1 MAVVIDEIS
10 RTFSEYL
17 LLPNLTRKENVPAN
31 VRLQTP
37 LVSHAVGEPAAISLN
52 IPLASA
58 VMQTVSDDRMAVALA
73 RFGGI
78 AFIYG
83 SQPIDHQVEMV
94 QGVKKFKA
102 GFVVSDSNLT
112 PDATL
117 RDVIDLAGRTGHT
130 TMAVTADGRPD
141 GPLLGI
147 LTSRDYRVHRQ
158 DPDTRVDTLMTPFD
172 RLVVGHDGITL
183 NAANDLIWEHGLSC
197 LPIID
202 GGRHLRHLVFRRDY
216 DDHRENPDELVDDEK
231 RLVVG
236 AGVSS
241 HDYRDRV
248 PTLVEAG
255 ASVLCIDSSDGFNE
269 WQADCLAFVRERYG
283 EAVKVGAGNVV
294 EPDGFRYLADAGADF
309 VKVGIGGGSICI
321 TREQKGIGRGQATA
335 VLDVAAVRDRYAEET
350 GRYVPICSDGG
361 IVFDYHIVLAL
372 AMGADFVMM
381 GRYFARFDESP
392 GRQIRLGTNV
402 VKEYWGEGT
411 NRAQNWA
418 RYDAVNGQ
426 LAFEEGV
433 DGYVP
438 YAGSL
443 ASNLKQ
449 TLAKIKAT
457 MCNCGALDVPEL
469 RRRARLTVVS
479 ATSLREGG
487 MHDILQKE
495 RELVTEL

>member
-1 MAVVIDEIS
+1 MAVVVDGIS

-17 LLPNLTRKENVPAN
+17 LLPNLTRKRNVPAN

-37 LVSHAVGEPAAISLN
+37 LVSHPAGESAAIVLN
-52 IPLASA
+52 VPMASA
-58 VMQTVSDDRMAVALA
+58 VMQTVSDDRLAVALA
-73 RFGGI
+73 RHGGI
-78 AFIYG
+78 SFIFG
-83 SQPIDHQVEMV
+83 SQPIDRQAEMV
-94 QGVKKFKA
+94 RRVKKFKA
-102 GFVVSDSNLT
+102 GFVVSDSNLR

-117 RDVIDLAGRTGHT
+117 RDAVALAGRTGHT
-130 TMAVTADGRPD
+130 TMAVTEDGQPD
-141 GPLLGI
+141 GPLLGVI
-147 LTSRDYRVHRQ
+147 TSRDYRVHRQ
-158 DPDTRVDTLMTPFD
+158 DPASRVDTFMTPFD
-172 RLVVGHDGITL
+172 RLVVGRDGISL

-202 GGRHLRHLVFRRDY
+202 GARRLRHLVFRRDY
-216 DDHRENPDELVDDEK
+216 DDHRENPDELVDEEK

-236 AGVSS
+236 AGISS

-248 PTLVEAG
+248 PPLVDAG
-255 ASVLCIDSSDGFNE
+255 VSVLCIDSSDGFNE
-269 WQADCLAFVRERYG
+269 WQAECLEFVRSRYG
-283 EAVKVGAGNVV
+283 ERVRIGAGNVV
-294 EPDGFRYLADAGADF
+294 EPDGFEYLADAGADF
-309 VKVGIGGGSICI
+309 VKVGIGGGSICT

-335 VLDVAAVRDRYAEET
+335 VLDVAAARDRYAERS
-350 GRYVPICSDGG
+350 GRYVPVCSDGG
-361 IVFDYHIVLAL
+361 IVFDYHVVLAL

-418 RYDAVNGQ
+418 RYDAVGGQ

-443 ASNLKQ
+443 ASNLQ
-449 TLAKIKAT
+449 ETLAKIRAT
-457 MCNCGALDVPEL
+457 MCNCGALDIPDL
-469 RRRARLTVVS
+469 RRKARLTVVS
-479 ATSLREGG
+479 AISLREGG
-487 MHDILQKE
+487 MHDVVQKE
-495 RELVTEL
+495 RELVTEP

>member
-1 MAVVIDEIS
+1 MAVVIDEVS

-37 LVSHAVGEPAAISLN
+37 LVSHPIGEPASIYLN
-52 IPLASA
+52 VPMASA

-73 RFGGI
+73 RCGGLS
-78 AFIYG
+78 FIFG
-83 SQPIDHQVEMV
+83 SQPIDRQVEMV
-94 QGVKKFKA
+94 RRVKKFKA
-102 GFVVSDSNLT
+102 GFVVSDSNLR

-117 RDVIDLAGRTGHT
+117 RDVVALADRTGHT
-130 TMAVTADGRPD
+130 TMAVTGDGRPD

-147 LTSRDYRVHRQ
+147 VTSRDYRVNRQ
-158 DPDTRVDTLMTPFD
+158 DPASRVDTLMTPFD
-172 RLVVGHDGITL
+172 RLVVGHDGISL
-183 NAANDLIWEHGLSC
+183 NAANDLIWKHGLSC

-202 GGRHLRHLVFRRDY
+202 GGRRLRHLVFRRDY
-216 DDHRENPDELVDDEK
+216 DAHRENPDELVDEEK

-236 AGVSS
+236 AGISS

-248 PTLVEAG
+248 PPLVEAG

-269 WQADCLAFVRERYG
+269 WQAECLDFVRGRYRDR
-283 EAVKVGAGNVV
+283 VKIGAGNVV
-294 EPDGFRYLADAGADF
+294 EPDGFEYLADAGADF
-309 VKVGIGGGSICI
+309 VKVGIGGGSICV

-335 VLDVAAVRDRYAEET
+335 VLDVAAARDRYAERT
-350 GRYVPICSDGG
+350 GRYVPVCSDGG

-418 RYDAVNGQ
+418 RYDAAGGQ

-443 ASNLKQ
+443 GSNLQQ
-449 TLAKIKAT
+449 TLAKIRTT
-457 MCNCGALDVPEL
+457 MCNCGALDIPEL
-469 RRRARLTVVS
+469 RSKARLTVVS

-487 MHDILQKE
+487 IHDVLQKE
-495 RELVTEL
+495 RELVTEP

>member
-1 MAVVIDEIS
+1 MAVVLDETS
-10 RTFSEYL
+10 RTFSEFL
-17 LLPNLTRKENVPAN
+17 LLPNLTSKENIPAN
-31 VRLQTP
+31 VRLRTP
-37 LVSHAVGEPAAISLN
+37 LVSHSVGEEAPLCLN
-52 IPLASA
+52 IPFASA
-58 VMQTVSDDRMAVALA
+58 IMQTVSDDRMAVALA
-73 RFGGI
+73 RLGGI
-78 AFIYG
+78 SFIFG
-83 SQPIDHQVEMV
+83 SQAIDHQAEMV
-94 QGVKKFKA
+94 RRVRKFKA
-102 GFVVSDSNLT
+102 GFVVSDSNVK

-117 RDVIDLAGRTGHT
+117 RDVVALAGRTGHT
-130 TMAVTADGRPD
+130 TMAVTEDGGPD
-141 GPLLGI
+141 GFLLGI

-158 DPDTRVDTLMTPFD
+158 DPDTRADRLMTPFD

-202 GGRHLRHLVFRRDY
+202 DRRHLRHLVFRRDY
-216 DDHRENPDELVDDEK
+216 DDHRENPDELIDDEK
-231 RLVVG
+231 RLMVG
-236 AGVSS
+236 AGINS

-248 PTLVEAG
+248 PPLVEAG
-255 ASVLCIDSSDGFNE
+255 ASVLCIDSSEGFNE
-269 WQADCLAFVRERYG
+269 WQADCLAFVRDRYG
-283 EAVKVGAGNVV
+283 DDVKIGAGNVL

-309 VKVGIGGGSICI
+309 VKVGIGGGAICI

-335 VLDVAAVRDRYAEET
+335 VLDVAAARDRYAEQT
-350 GRYVPICSDGG
+350 GRYVPVCSDGG

-418 RYDAVNGQ
+418 RYGAVAGQ
-426 LAFEEGV
+426 LLFEEGV

-443 ASNLKQ
+443 SSNLKQ
-449 TLAKIKAT
+449 TLAKIRAT
-457 MCNCGALDVPEL
+457 MCNCGAIDIPEL
-469 RRRARLTVVS
+469 RSKARLTVVS

-487 MHDILQKE
+487 IHDVLQKE